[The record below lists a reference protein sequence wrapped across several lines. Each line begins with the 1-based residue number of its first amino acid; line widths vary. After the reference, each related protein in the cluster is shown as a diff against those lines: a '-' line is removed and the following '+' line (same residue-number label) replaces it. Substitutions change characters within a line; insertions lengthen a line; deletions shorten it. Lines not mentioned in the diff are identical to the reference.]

1 MKIKEEKKNIQIK
14 LKISLKLKKKLE
26 RINQIE
32 IQRQQ

>member
-26 RINQIE
+26 RINRIE